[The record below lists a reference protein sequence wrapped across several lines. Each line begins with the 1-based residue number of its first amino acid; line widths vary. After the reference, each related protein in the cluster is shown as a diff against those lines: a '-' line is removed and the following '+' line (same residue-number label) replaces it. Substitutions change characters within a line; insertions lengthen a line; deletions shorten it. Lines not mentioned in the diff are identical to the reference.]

1 MTDRL
6 RDRGEQALLEAIRHL
21 IPESMLTSAGVHI
34 GPGDDAAVLAPRRDP
49 LLLTTDAMVEGV
61 HFRRPWLSPHALGRR
76 AFEVSASDVAA
87 MGGTVVGALL
97 AVAAPPKL
105 PARDLRAIVAGV
117 RDGARAAGGA
127 LVGGNLASAD
137 VLSLTVTVLGVSPAK
152 PVTRAGGRAGD
163 QLFVTGTLGGAA
175 LGVRTLSRR
184 GGRGSAAATRWWREP
199 RARLRAGAVLA
210 RRRLATAMIDVS
222 DGLLIDAERLCAA
235 SGVAGRIDAD
245 RLPLPAA
252 LRRVAPAQAR
262 ALALGGGEDYEL
274 LFAVPPARVAV
285 LRAARAAL
293 GCPLTHVGELRA
305 GRGVAVTVG
314 GRTVQAP
321 GRHGHEHFRFR
332 RGASG

>member
-21 IPESMLTSAGVHI
+21 IPASTLAPAGVRV
-34 GPGDDAAVLAPRRDP
+34 GPGDDAAVLAPRREP
-49 LLLTTDAMVEGV
+49 LLLTTDAMVEGI
-61 HFRRPWLSPHALGRR
+61 HFRRLWLSPHALGRR

-97 AVAAPPKL
+97 AVAAPPRL
-105 PARDLRAIVAGV
+105 PARDLRAIVTGV

-127 LVGGNLASAD
+127 LVGGNLAAAD
-137 VLSLTVTVLGVSPAK
+137 VLSLTVSVLGVAPAK

-175 LGVRTLSRR
+175 LGVRALARR
-184 GGRGSAAATRWWREP
+184 GRRASAAARRWREP
-199 RARLRAGAVLA
+199 RARLRAGVVLA
-210 RRRLATAMIDVS
+210 RRRLATAMIDLS
-222 DGLLIDAERLCAA
+222 DGLLIDAQRLCAA

-245 RLPLPAA
+245 RLPLAAA
-252 LRRVAPAQAR
+252 LRRVPPAQAR

-274 LFAVPPARVAV
+274 LFAVPPARVAD

-293 GCPLTHVGELRA
+293 GCPVTHVGELRA
-305 GRGVAVTVG
+305 GRGVTVTAG
-314 GRTVQAP
+314 GKPVRAP
-321 GRHGHEHFRFR
+321 GRHGHEHFRSA
-332 RGASG
+332 RGASA